1 MYTFLLSSFTVF
13 IYFSQHTH
21 DTTQCESG
29 FKSRFTVN
37 IKEKLPKPPRHYPLG
52 GGGMPQAPS
61 NKQSL
66 SKRWSIYSFFLSVTL
81 QCSFF
86 TFVLNW
92 LNLKRKMKKIFKS
105 NLFFFFTDLDFQYL
119 LKVFVL
125 EKKK

>member
-52 GGGMPQAPS
+52 GGVCLKHRAINRASPKGEVFTV
-61 NKQSL
+61 
-66 SKRWSIYSFFLSVTL
+66 FF
-81 QCSFF
+81 
-86 TFVLNW
+86 
-92 LNLKRKMKKIFKS
+92 
-105 NLFFFFTDLDFQYL
+105 
-119 LKVFVL
+119 
-125 EKKK
+125 